1 MSYIFIHYLF
11 LFIFEKFIL
20 GDCEDLVSY
29 RNFLRLLLPDRNL
42 RFLLSESN
50 QVGAWIDLNQLADN
64 LLNEIFIFME
74 NCSMRPS
81 KISLDFRFLKF
92 FLLFILLSLRAFT
105 IASRPHSMRVLKALF
120 PGIAFVQWWKNSISL
135 EQLSL
140 RDSDSV
146 RETFLYRLSLNNSLG
161 LFKYVLL
168 VGSYNDAYVPYHS
181 ALIQHCK
188 VGFQFLN
195 GFNEIF
201 L

>member
-1 MSYIFIHYLF
+1 MGGIIVRCMLGQEKAKPILPF
-11 LFIFEKFIL
+11 LHTLLTLNTPHCGLLYNQRTAKWGIMVFLIL
-20 GDCEDLVSY
+20 KLTLC
-29 RNFLRLLLPDRNL
+29 
-42 RFLLSESN
+42 
-50 QVGAWIDLNQLADN
+50 
-64 LLNEIFIFME
+64 
-74 NCSMRPS
+74 
-81 KISLDFRFLKF
+81 K
-92 FLLFILLSLRAFT
+92 
-105 IASRPHSMRVLKALF
+105 MRVLKALF